1 MCSMIVNVHNFFY
14 LFVYVEVKFRLKKCS
29 NRSIMELVFQ
39 CAVHIVQSW
48 SSSMCRLPFTAIAM
62 LLQLLQLIC
71 PADNKLPRSVYV
83 WKKFFQR
90 RSSKYT
96 KLRFCCHC
104 NHQLGTGDKKCSG
117 VDCQEVN
124 QEPNTLIVLKPD
136 KAIRQ
141 IFLRKYTKLVIAV

>member
-1 MCSMIVNVHNFFY
+1 MFKPLYNGAGISVCGAY
-14 LFVYVEVKFRLKKCS
+14 CA
-29 NRSIMELVFQ
+29 IMEFKRV
-39 CAVHIVQSW
+39 
-48 SSSMCRLPFTAIAM
+48 CRLPFTAIAM

-104 NHQLGTGDKKCSG
+104 DQQLGVDDKKCSG
-117 VDCQEVN
+117 ADCQEVN
-124 QEPNTLIVLKPD
+124 LEPNTLIVLKPD
-136 KAIRQ
+136 KAIRR
-141 IFLRKYTKLVIAV
+141 IFRRKYTKLVIAMSN

>member
-1 MCSMIVNVHNFFY
+1 MFKPLYNGAGISVCGAY
-14 LFVYVEVKFRLKKCS
+14 CA
-29 NRSIMELVFQ
+29 IMEFKRV
-39 CAVHIVQSW
+39 
-48 SSSMCRLPFTAIAM
+48 CRLPFTAIAM

-104 NHQLGTGDKKCSG
+104 DQQLGVDDKKCSG
-117 VDCQEVN
+117 AGTKYFNCFETRQGY
-124 QEPNTLIVLKPD
+124 PPD
-136 KAIRQ
+136 LSTQVYKISDSHV
-141 IFLRKYTKLVIAV
+141 KLDSFSLT